1 MSPKK
6 VMEAA
11 YSKKRNQ
18 KEKKL
23 AALSI
28 ATSTMLRAMAQKMSI
43 ERARYGTCGVGS
55 RSVNRPTIRDLRRN
69 GPSVNASIKAEE
81 DDKGG
86 QVRDLQTGF
95 KGVNMRRI

>member
-28 ATSTMLRAMAQKMSI
+28 ATSTMLRAMAQKMSV
-43 ERARYGTCGVGS
+43 ERARYGTCSVCS
-55 RSVNRPTIRDLRRN
+55 RSVKRRTIRVLRRT
-69 GPSVNASIKAEE
+69 GPSVNASIKVDE
-81 DDKGG
+81 DERRGG
-86 QVRDLQTGF
+86 QVRDLQIPP
-95 KGVNMRRI
+95 KV